1 MKLSVLYIG
10 GTGQISLPCVEAS
23 AALGHTVTVLN
34 RGRTSVPLPDG
45 IETLI
50 GDMGAET
57 YRALGGR
64 SFDVVAQFRLFTP
77 EEMQR
82 DIATFTGRTGQ
93 YVFISSASVYQK
105 PVEDFPMTERTP
117 QKNPFWEYSR
127 QKTACETLLRDQT
140 ALPYTIVRPSHTVR
154 TGMPIMVGDADDG
167 IRRMLAGLPVIV
179 AGDGS
184 SLWTLTRAADVAR
197 AFVRLLGN
205 PRALGE
211 DFHITTD
218 RGFTWNR
225 IHEAIARGF
234 GVEAIHAH
242 VPTDTLVAFNK
253 AWEGPLL
260 GDKTWS
266 ALFDNRKVKAVVGD
280 FDASED
286 LDEILSESVRHARER
301 LKAPAPAGNADER
314 ALIDRIIAAQSAA
327 RPG

>member
-1 MKLSVLYIG
+1 MTLSVLYIG

-23 AALGHTVTVLN
+23 AALGHRVTVLN
-34 RGRTSVPLPDG
+34 RGRTSVPLPAG
-45 IETLI
+45 VETLT

-57 YRALGGR
+57 YRALGDR
-64 SFDVVAQFRLFTP
+64 RFDVVAQFRLFTP

-82 DIATFTGRTGQ
+82 DIATFTGRAGQ

-105 PVEDFPMTERTP
+105 PVAHYLMTERTP
-117 QKNPFWEYSR
+117 QINPFWEYSR
-127 QKTACETLLRDQT
+127 RKTACETLLREQA
-140 ALPYTIVRPSHTVR
+140 ALPFTIVRPSHTVR
-154 TGMPIMVGDADDG
+154 TGMPIQVGDADDA
-167 IRRMLAGLPVIV
+167 IRRMLAKKPVIV
-179 AGDGS
+179 AGDGAS
-184 SLWTLTRAADVAR
+184 IWTLTRAVDVAR

-205 PRALGE
+205 ERALGE

-218 RGFTWNR
+218 RGFTWNQ

-242 VPTDTLVAFNK
+242 VPTDALVAFNP

-266 ALFDNRKVKAVVGD
+266 ALFDNAKVKGVVGA

-286 LDEILSESVRHARER
+286 LDEILAESIRHARER
-301 LKAPAPAGNADER
+301 LKADAAGNADEQ
-314 ALIDRIIAAQSAA
+314 ALIDRIVAAQSAVQ
-327 RPG
+327 P